1 MIRRQVSSLLLLS
14 SLLASGAAA
23 GCAKA
28 GQSTA
33 SRAMDDATTTA
44 RVKTALLND
53 PNVTVARIEVETAK
67 GVVTLSG
74 QVKTVEERDAA
85 IAAARRVHGVADV
98 KSALQ
103 IQPGPAS

>member
-1 MIRRQVSSLLLLS
+1 MIRRQISTLLLLS
-14 SLLASGAAA
+14 ALLAPAAAA
-23 GCAKA
+23 GCAKG

-44 RVKTALLND
+44 RVKTALLNE

-74 QVKTVEERDAA
+74 QVKTAEERDAA
-85 IAAARRVHGVADV
+85 IAVARRVQGVTDV
-98 KSALQ
+98 KSALL